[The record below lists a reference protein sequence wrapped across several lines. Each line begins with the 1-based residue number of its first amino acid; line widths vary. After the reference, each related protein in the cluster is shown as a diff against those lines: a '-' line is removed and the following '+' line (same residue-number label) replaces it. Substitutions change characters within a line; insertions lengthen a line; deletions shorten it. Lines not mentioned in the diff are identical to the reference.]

1 MSAIPLPL
9 DPGAQAR
16 TLLRHLLEA
25 GDVIGRDAAGRTVI
39 QLAADDWLLEQLM
52 TFDAGAEDLEDDD
65 EADDSPPVLSFDR
78 IPPRR
83 VHRQ

>member
-1 MSAIPLPL
+1 M
-9 DPGAQAR
+9 
-16 TLLRHLLEA
+16 
-25 GDVIGRDAAGRTVI
+25 IGRDAAGRTVI
-39 QLAADDWLLEQLM
+39 QLAAEDWLLEQLM

-83 VHRQ
+83 VRRGRQYPGSL